1 MKLKQLYLCLFA
13 MLWGMA
19 TVTAAWTSLVEAERP
34 VVVVESAAGEENTE
48 RPVLEPL
55 QLVQPGTGFQ
65 LNLRTDA
72 AVLTVLWPEA
82 ANQPVHQIAALSLPA
97 ENLIGQQEIR
107 MTCIQPAQ
115 AP

>member
-13 MLWGMA
+13 MLWGMS

-34 VVVVESAAGEENTE
+34 IVAVETPAGEKENE
-48 RPVLEPL
+48 RPLLEPL
-55 QLVQPGTGFQ
+55 QLVQPGSGLQ
-65 LNLRTDA
+65 LNLRSDA
-72 AVLTVLWPEA
+72 AVLVVLWPEIADQPIYQHA
-82 ANQPVHQIAALSLPA
+82 ARSLPT
-97 ENLIGQQEIR
+97 ENSIGQQEIR

>member
-13 MLWGMA
+13 LLWGMS
-19 TVTAAWTSLVEAERP
+19 TVTAAWTSLIEAERP
-34 VVVVESAAGEENTE
+34 HAVVETPAGDEDTE

-55 QLVQPGTGFQ
+55 QLVQPGSGLQ

-72 AVLTVLWPEA
+72 AIPTVLWPEV
-82 ANQPVHQIAALSLPA
+82 ANQPVQQLAALSLPA
-97 ENLIGQQEIR
+97 ENIIGQQEIR
-107 MTCIQPAQ
+107 MTCVQPAQ

>member
-13 MLWGMA
+13 LLWGMS
-19 TVTAAWTSLVEAERP
+19 TVTAAWTSLVGA
-34 VVVVESAAGEENTE
+34 ESAALVLEASSAAEENE

-55 QLVQPGTGFQ
+55 QLIQPGSGLQ

-72 AVLTVLWPEA
+72 AILTVLWPEVA
-82 ANQPVHQIAALSLPA
+82 DEPIHQIAALSLPA
-97 ENLIGQQEIR
+97 DNIIGQQEIR

>member
-13 MLWGMA
+13 MLWGMS

-34 VVVVESAAGEENTE
+34 VVVIESPAGEEDTE
-48 RPVLEPL
+48 RPLLEPL
-55 QLVQPGTGFQ
+55 QLVQPGSGLQ

-72 AVLTVLWPEA
+72 AILTVLWPEVANPPIQQFA
-82 ANQPVHQIAALSLPA
+82 AFSLPA
-97 ENLIGQQEIR
+97 ENVIGQQEIR
-107 MTCIQPAQ
+107 MTCVQPAQ